1 MSTPAAAYDSP
12 SLLTSLDF
20 RELGRRGS
28 RNVIRLQRQLELHL
42 VHLQLLRHG
51 YRVRTVE
58 AGAAELPRGTSAD
71 RTDQARDREI
81 AERIGADLLPHLL
94 DRAAGGDQLL
104 GRADVDANE
113 EGKPHRWAGDP
124 HVNLRRSG
132 ARTRPVNG
140 PERLPRVVGAV

>member
-58 AGAAELPRGTSAD
+58 AGAAELPRGDPLALD
-71 RTDQARDREI
+71 RSRQRIELQHHARF
-81 AERIGADLLPHLL
+81 AERLVRL
-94 DRAAGGDQLL
+94 DESPVDVAALHQRLAE
-104 GRADVDANE
+104 RDA
-113 EGKPHRWAGDP
+113 
-124 HVNLRRSG
+124 
-132 ARTRPVNG
+132 
-140 PERLPRVVGAV
+140 